1 MGIPLYRVYF
11 ILKVSTDHFKHTTLD
26 IKKNMIAASIE
37 YGDIALS
44 LDAKNKQLA
53 NQLIDESIARF
64 TMEYNQEDIKV
75 TDDVS
80 DELLAED
87 RRRRLYGTSC

>member
-11 ILKVSTDHFKHTTLD
+11 ILKVSTDHFKHTTSD
-26 IKKNMIAASIE
+26 VKQNMVSSGTE
-37 YGDIALS
+37 NGNIALS
-44 LDAKNKQLA
+44 LDAKNQQLA
-53 NQLIDESIARF
+53 NRLIDESITRF
-64 TMEYNQEDIKV
+64 TMEYDQKDIKV
-75 TDDVS
+75 AEDVS

>member
-11 ILKVSTDHFKHTTLD
+11 ILKVSTDRFKQTTSV
-26 IKKNMIAASIE
+26 IKKNMISSGIE
-37 YGDIALS
+37 YGDITLS
-44 LDAKNKQLA
+44 LNAKNKQLA

-64 TMEYNQEDIKV
+64 TMEYDQRDIKV

>member
-11 ILKVSTDHFKHTTLD
+11 ILKVSTDRFKQTTSD
-26 IKKNMIAASIE
+26 IKKNMISSGIE
-37 YGDIALS
+37 YGDITLS
-44 LDAKNKQLA
+44 LNAKNKQLA

-64 TMEYNQEDIKV
+64 TMEYDQRDIKV